1 MKSPTEKPL
10 SFKEN
15 PQSLKEIIKR
25 GRITGIG
32 NQELTPEL
40 AAKIGGS
47 LGSYLGPNGILVVGR
62 EYSNNTR
69 MLKRSFIGGVMS
81 AGVNVLNLHSAPIPV
96 LQFCVRRFGANGGA
110 YFSSIASGNLLNVI
124 RFFDSSGIEYD
135 LSQLESIDEYFKGNN
150 IKRAKPLDIGSI
162 SDIPHTQDIY
172 KKAIP
177 QFVNKK
183 IIGTK
188 NMHIV
193 VDCSYGPSAIT
204 FPSILTELKSVDV
217 IAINAY
223 KNDFKSLEMYPNLRS
238 IKDVIAIVQ
247 ASKADLGV
255 IMDTDGSRALY
266 IDETG
271 RVLTFEEL
279 MMFFLKY
286 ESSISNTEGATIIST
301 ESSSRVIDQYA
312 TEGNKFKIV
321 KTKNYPGEISRALRE
336 NRAVF
341 GGSDTMKFYFP
352 QYGPFSDATFTT
364 LRIIEIMVK
373 ENLPLSSLI
382 RAFPRTVHA
391 YKSIATTEEKSY
403 AFKENLRKLLQE
415 QTIGYG
421 DYQDNLFGMKILI
434 QNLGWVSI
442 LPNVNASAIELEAEG
457 LDPNKSEEL
466 IEQAEH
472 LIAPLI

>member
-1 MKSPTEKPL
+1 MNTK
-10 SFKEN
+10 
-15 PQSLKEIIKR
+15 SLKEIIKR
-25 GRITGIG
+25 GRISGIG
-32 NQELTPEL
+32 NKELTPEL
-40 AAKIGGS
+40 AAKIGGA
-47 LGSYLGPNGILVVGR
+47 LGSYLGPKGILVVGR

-110 YFSSIASGNLLNVI
+110 YFSTVASGNLLNVI

-135 LSQLESIDEYFKGNN
+135 LSQLESIDEYFKGDN

-177 QFVNKK
+177 QFVNKQ

-188 NMHIV
+188 NIHIV

-223 KNDFKSLEMYPNLRS
+223 QNDLKSLEMFPNLRS

-266 IDETG
+266 VDETG
-271 RVLTFEEL
+271 RVLSFEEL

-286 ESSISNTEGATIIST
+286 ESSIANVDNAAIIST
-301 ESSSRVIDQYA
+301 KSSSRVLDA
-312 TEGNKFKIV
+312 FVAEGNKFQLV

-336 NRAVF
+336 NRAAF

-352 QYGPFSDATFTT
+352 QYGPFSDVTFTT
-364 LRIIEIMVK
+364 LRIIEIMVG
-373 ENLPLSSLI
+373 ENLPLSTLM

-391 YKSIATTEEKSY
+391 YKSIPTSEEKAY
-403 AFKENLRKLLQE
+403 PFKENLRILLQTHTME
-415 QTIGYG
+415 NT
-421 DYQDNLFGMKILI
+421 DYQDTLLGMKLLVE
-434 QNLGWVSI
+434 NLGWVAI
-442 LPNVNASAIELEAEG
+442 NPNLNANAIELEAEG
-457 LDPNKSEEL
+457 LDPHKSEEL
-466 IEQAEH
+466 IEQAEK
-472 LIAPLI
+472 LITSLI

>member
-1 MKSPTEKPL
+1 MNTK
-10 SFKEN
+10 
-15 PQSLKEIIKR
+15 SLKEIIKR
-25 GRITGIG
+25 GRISGIG
-32 NQELTPEL
+32 NEELTPEL
-40 AAKIGGS
+40 AAKIGGA
-47 LGSYLGPNGILVVGR
+47 LGSYLGPKGILVVGR

-96 LQFCVRRFGANGGA
+96 LQFSVRRFGANGGA
-110 YFSSIASGNLLNVI
+110 YFSSVASGNLLNVI
-124 RFFDSSGIEYD
+124 RFYDSSGIEYN
-135 LSQLESIDEYFKGNN
+135 LTQLESIDEYFKDNN
-150 IKRAKPLDIGSI
+150 IQRAKPLDIGSI

-177 QFVNKK
+177 QFVNQK

-223 KNDFKSLEMYPNLRS
+223 QNDLKSLEMFPNLRS

-266 IDETG
+266 VDETG
-271 RVLTFEEL
+271 HILTYEEL

-286 ESSISNTEGATIIST
+286 EKSIANAEGATVIST
-301 ESSSRVIDQYA
+301 GSRIIDQYA
-312 TEGNKFKIV
+312 AEGKKFKIV
-321 KTKNYPGEISRALRE
+321 NLKNYPGEISRALRE

-364 LRIIEIMVK
+364 LRIIEIMVR
-373 ENLPLSSLI
+373 ENLPLSTML

-403 AFKENLRKLLQE
+403 PFKENLRILLQ
-415 QTIGYG
+415 THVMAHT
-421 DYQDNLFGMKILI
+421 DYQDTLLGMKLLI
-434 QNLGWVSI
+434 DDLGWVSI
-442 LPNVNASAIELEAEG
+442 NPNLNANAIELEAEG

-466 IEQAEH
+466 IDQAEQ
-472 LIAPLI
+472 LIAGLI